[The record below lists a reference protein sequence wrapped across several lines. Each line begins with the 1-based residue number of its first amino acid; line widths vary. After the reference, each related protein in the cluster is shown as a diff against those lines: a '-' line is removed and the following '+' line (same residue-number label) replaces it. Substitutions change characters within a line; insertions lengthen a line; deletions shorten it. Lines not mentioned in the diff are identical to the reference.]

1 MTKILLS
8 IVLPALAWLIFGGPD
23 ILANSANQFVFGLVT
38 LHLLV
43 VIWNQWVF
51 RHFGGDAYTYGAVT
65 FGLNLI
71 ACAYTLAI
79 TASLFHKVA
88 LFQWIWGEAVIT
100 KLADLPKVFIGLSC
114 LGLFLTLL
122 IPILTTRRVSP
133 LPNKSDRR
141 EYETPGQGG
150 I

>member
-1 MTKILLS
+1 
-8 IVLPALAWLIFGGPD
+8 LA
-23 ILANSANQFVFGLVT
+23 V
-38 LHLLV
+38 
-43 VIWNQWVF
+43 
-51 RHFGGDAYTYGAVT
+51 
-65 FGLNLI
+65 
-71 ACAYTLAI
+71 